1 MSKLISPECHIV
13 QLRFFRAH
21 SSLFIG
27 FITVF
32 LL

>member
-21 SSLFIG
+21 SSL
-27 FITVF
+27 
-32 LL
+32 L